1 MCREQILHLCRVA
14 KKKLAMEFNM
24 NIIFS
29 DNSNNNA
36 DGSFKLHKY
45 TEICFFYLHY
55 YGKLPLDHWYC
66 NSRFSFV
73 AVILHEFI
81 F

>member
-1 MCREQILHLCRVA
+1 M
-14 KKKLAMEFNM
+14 KKLAVEFNM

-29 DNSNNNA
+29 NNSNNNA
-36 DGSFKLHKY
+36 DGCFKLHRY
-45 TEICFFYLHY
+45 TEVCFFYLHG

-73 AVILHEFI
+73 AVILHGFL

>member
-1 MCREQILHLCRVA
+1 
-14 KKKLAMEFNM
+14 M

-29 DNSNNNA
+29 SNVSNNNA
-36 DGSFKLHKY
+36 DGCFKLHKY
-45 TEICFFYLHY
+45 TEVCFFYLHE
-55 YGKLPLDHWYC
+55 YGKLLLDHWYC

>member
-29 DNSNNNA
+29 DNSNNI
-36 DGSFKLHKY
+36 LVVY
-45 TEICFFYLHY
+45 LTICVCFSVFFVLVS
-55 YGKLPLDHWYC
+55 LT
-66 NSRFSFV
+66 
-73 AVILHEFI
+73 
-81 F
+81 